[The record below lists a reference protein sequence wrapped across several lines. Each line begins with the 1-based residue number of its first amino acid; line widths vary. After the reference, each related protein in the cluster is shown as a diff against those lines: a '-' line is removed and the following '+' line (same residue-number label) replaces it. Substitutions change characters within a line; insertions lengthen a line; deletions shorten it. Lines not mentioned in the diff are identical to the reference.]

1 VAPLPPEFVRALD
14 LRRIRAIADYQFGP
28 GAGEALFPDEVE
40 VVRSRKTGRIRHIYL
55 NGSLLATVRAED
67 GLLSLTIHG
76 AERLS
81 SFLGERHKVV
91 VSEEA
96 APFVAE
102 GRSAF
107 AKHVL
112 KADPGIRP
120 GDEVLVV
127 APDGRLL
134 AVGRAVLSGREMLA
148 FKRGVA
154 VKVRAG
160 VGGGRSSSAPDAFK
174 PGTG

>member
-1 VAPLPPEFVRALD
+1 MGGVPAEVARALD
-14 LRRIRAIADYQFGP
+14 LMRLRAIADCQFGP
-28 GAGEALFPDEVE
+28 GAGQALFPDDVE
-40 VVRSRKTGRIRHIYL
+40 VVRSRKTGRIKHVRHR
-55 NGSLLATVRAED
+55 GELLATVRAQD
-67 GLLSLTIHG
+67 GLLALTIHG
-76 AERLS
+76 ARRLMG
-81 SFLGERHKVV
+81 FLGDRHKVV

-127 APDGRLL
+127 GPDGALL
-134 AVGRAVLSGREMLA
+134 AVGRAVLSGPEMVA

-154 VKVRAG
+154 VRGRAG
-160 VGGGRSSSAPDAFK
+160 VGRRGVGRCL
-174 PGTG
+174 

>member
-1 VAPLPPEFVRALD
+1 MELARWLD
-14 LRRIRAIADYQFGP
+14 LRRVRAIADYQFGP
-28 GAGEALFPDEVE
+28 GAGEALFPEDVQ
-40 VVRSRKTGRIRHIYL
+40 VIRSRRTGRIRHVV
-55 NGSLLATVRAED
+55 GPDGELLATIRASD
-67 GLLSLTIHG
+67 GLLSLTLQG
-76 AERLS
+76 AKRLLP
-81 SFLGERHKVV
+81 FLRGRYTVV

-107 AKHVL
+107 AKHIL
-112 KADPGIRP
+112 RADPGIRP

-127 APDGRLL
+127 DPSGRLL
-134 AVGRAVLSGREMLA
+134 AVGKAVLTGREMLA

-160 VGGGRSSSAPDAFK
+160 VREGR
-174 PGTG
+174 

>member
-1 VAPLPPEFVRALD
+1 MDPGLARELD
-14 LRRIRAIADYQFGP
+14 LRRLRAIADYQFGP
-28 GAGEALFPDEVE
+28 GAGEALFPDDVE
-40 VVRSRKTGRIRHIYL
+40 VIRSRRTGRIKHIKL
-55 NGSLLATVRAED
+55 KGALLATVRAQD

-76 AERLS
+76 AKRLLP
-81 SFLGERHKVV
+81 FLRGRYIVV
-91 VSEEA
+91 VSDEA

-102 GRSAF
+102 GRSVF

-127 APDGRLL
+127 DGAGRLL
-134 AVGRAVLSGREMLA
+134 AGGKAILTGREMTI

-160 VGGGRSSSAPDAFK
+160 RGAI
-174 PGTG
+174 

>member
-1 VAPLPPEFVRALD
+1 MPPLPPELIKKLD
-14 LRRIRAIADYQFGP
+14 LRRVRAIADYQFGP
-28 GAGEALFPDEVE
+28 GAGEALFPDDVKI
-40 VVRSRKTGRIRHIYL
+40 VRSKRTGRIKHVYL
-55 NGSLLATVRAED
+55 SGVLLATVRAED
-67 GLLSLTIHG
+67 GLLSLTIAG

-81 SFLGERHKVV
+81 PFLGERYKVF
-91 VSEEA
+91 VSDEA

-112 KADPGIRP
+112 KADPEIRA

-134 AVGRAVLSGREMLA
+134 AVGRAVLSGREMVI
-148 FKRGVA
+148 FRRGVA

-160 VGGGRSSSAPDAFK
+160 IHARRGP
-174 PGTG
+174 

>member
-1 VAPLPPEFVRALD
+1 MAPLPPELIRELD
-14 LRRIRAIADYQFGP
+14 LRRVRAIADYQFGP
-28 GAGEALFPDEVE
+28 GAGKALFPDEVE
-40 VVRSRKTGRIRHIYL
+40 IIRSKRTGRIKHVYL
-55 NGSLLATVRAED
+55 RGSLLATVRAED
-67 GLLSLTIHG
+67 GLLSLTIAG

-81 SFLGERHKVV
+81 PFLGERYKVV

-112 KADPGIRP
+112 RADPGIRP

-127 APDGRLL
+127 APDGSLL
-134 AVGRAVLSGREMLA
+134 AVGRAVLSGREMVI

-154 VKVRAG
+154 VKIRAG
-160 VGGGRSSSAPDAFK
+160 IHGGSGSRTPDAFK
-174 PGTG
+174 PGAT